1 VTRAEIGNRHRR
13 KACHKA
19 RGWWH
24 GMELSLL
31 GFVLFALAVWRV
43 THLLAEED
51 GPGRIFARL
60 RTAWGDGFWKSLF
73 GCFYCLS
80 LWVALP
86 FAFGLSTQWGE
97 RLIVWL
103 ALSGAASLLE
113 RVGQQAVAPAVY
125 WEGEKEETDALL
137 RRPAP
142 RNDPP
147 PGSR

>member
-1 VTRAEIGNRHRR
+1 
-13 KACHKA
+13 
-19 RGWWH
+19 
-24 GMELSLL
+24 MELSLL

-43 THLLAEED
+43 TYLLAEED

-60 RTAWGDGFWKSLF
+60 RAARGGGIWKSLF

-86 FAFGLSTQWGE
+86 FAFGLSAQWGE

-103 ALSGAASLLE
+103 ALSGAACLLE

-125 WEGEKEETDALL
+125 WEGEKEEADALL
-137 RRPAP
+137 RRPAA

-147 PGSR
+147 AGS

>member
-1 VTRAEIGNRHRR
+1 
-13 KACHKA
+13 
-19 RGWWH
+19 
-24 GMELSLL
+24 MELSLV

-51 GPGRIFARL
+51 GPGRIFNRL
-60 RTAWGDGFWKSLF
+60 RAAAGEGFWKSLF

-113 RVGQQAVAPAVY
+113 RLGQPPVAPAVY
-125 WEGEKEETDALL
+125 WEGEKEESNALL
-137 RRPAP
+137 RRPEP
-142 RNDPP
+142 GNDPP
-147 PGSR
+147 GGR

>member
-1 VTRAEIGNRHRR
+1 
-13 KACHKA
+13 
-19 RGWWH
+19 
-24 GMELSLL
+24 MELSLL

-51 GPGRIFARL
+51 GPGRFLARL
-60 RTAWGDGFWKSLF
+60 RAAAGDGIWSSLL

-103 ALSGAASLLE
+103 ALSGAACLLE
-113 RVGQQAVAPAVY
+113 RVGRQAVAPALY
-125 WEGEKEETDALL
+125 WEGEKEESDALL
-137 RRPAP
+137 QRPAP
-142 RNDPP
+142 RNDS
-147 PGSR
+147 PGA